1 MSILTGFLSGL
12 ALPQDGIHQDPVRE
26 KKEMKGTCAA
36 QVNFPVQSAILS
48 HLIMRESMAGIETI
62 RKEIERLADPEKA
75 KILQRFFKT
84 GPGQYGEGDVFAG
97 VTVPAIR
104 KLVRIHRN
112 LSFDEASELL
122 RSPVH
127 EERLLALLMLV
138 EKYRRGDDATR
149 KRIYRL
155 YLRNTRSI
163 NSWDLVDLSAEH
175 IVGAWLADR
184 DKKKLYRLAKSKS
197 LWERRIAILA
207 TFHDIKRGIPD
218 HTLVLAD
225 VLMEDRHDLIH
236 KAVGWMLREVG
247 KRCNSDTLREF
258 LRTRYPFMPRTMLR
272 YAIERFPADERK
284 AYLSGI
290 MK

>member
-1 MSILTGFLSGL
+1 
-12 ALPQDGIHQDPVRE
+12 
-26 KKEMKGTCAA
+26 
-36 QVNFPVQSAILS
+36 
-48 HLIMRESMAGIETI
+48 MAGIETI
-62 RKEIERLADPEKA
+62 RKETKRLADPEKA

-97 VTVPAIR
+97 ITVPVIR
-104 KLVRIHRN
+104 KLVRKRQDI
-112 LSFDEASELL
+112 SPAEASELL
-122 RSPVH
+122 RSPIH
-127 EERLLALLMLV
+127 EERLLALLILV
-138 EKYRRGDDATR
+138 EKARRGDDATR
-149 KRIYRL
+149 KHIYRL
-155 YLRNTRSI
+155 YLKNTRYI
-163 NSWDLVDLSAEH
+163 NNWDLVDLSAEH

-218 HTLVLAD
+218 HTLALAD

-247 KRCNSDTLREF
+247 KRCSADTLREF

-272 YAIERFPADERK
+272 YAIERFPEAERK
-284 AYLSGI
+284 AYLRGAVE
-290 MK
+290 